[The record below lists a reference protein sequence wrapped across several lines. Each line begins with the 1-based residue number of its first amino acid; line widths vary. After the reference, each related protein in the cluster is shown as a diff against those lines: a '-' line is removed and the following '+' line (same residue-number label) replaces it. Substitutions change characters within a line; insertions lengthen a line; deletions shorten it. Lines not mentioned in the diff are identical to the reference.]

1 MNDGPGRPGLFL
13 TTEAPAKREMTR
25 KTSATGASGK
35 GLNNAGQ
42 IRAVFRIGQ
51 QLSHAPRRRKIGL
64 RIDLYADTVF
74 HPALAEPEA
83 EAAKKR
89 GDP

>member
-1 MNDGPGRPGLFL
+1 MTGQEDPGLFRQQRRQQK
-13 TTEAPAKREMTR
+13 ENDEKDQRYRR
-25 KTSATGASGK
+25 KAGK

-51 QLSHAPRRRKIGL
+51 QLSHALAGGKIGL

-89 GDP
+89 DDQ